1 MSRLRAR
8 LDGARRA
15 AVLIQEIRPQLEE
28 LQRGLRLDVDDPDL
42 PEIPEVEPDL
52 EGLPSAPEPL
62 FDSRNDWVAATRR
75 LVSDRALAAEDA
87 A

>member
-28 LQRGLRLDVDDPDL
+28 LQRGLRLDVDDLDL

-52 EGLPSAPEPL
+52 EGLPSAPGSSP
-62 FDSRNDWVAATRR
+62 STARSAMPSPPA
-75 LVSDRALAAEDA
+75 
-87 A
+87 